1 MHTHMDSQVKRLN
14 LVTRDRPNK
23 LGCKLNLSTLRT
35 HEPILNKIT
44 VRIFRK
50 SSLVNPLSI
59 FVVLGTPNL
68 DGYALSSVLDKQ
80 EPNSTP
86 ISIPKYTLPTFQ
98 K

>member
-1 MHTHMDSQVKRLN
+1 
-14 LVTRDRPNK
+14 
-23 LGCKLNLSTLRT
+23 
-35 HEPILNKIT
+35 
-44 VRIFRK
+44 
-50 SSLVNPLSI
+50 VNPLSI